1 MSGNRDWDKELAKID
16 KQLESVSDAQLFPEK
31 KGATPAQKAEVAD
44 ARAGASSWPAIARL
58 ALSVALGVGIL
69 FWPYANR
76 CGIGLAGYLFAVTA
90 VAGGGLWS
98 AVWTWRHRAG
108 RAHALSILLLVWGL
122 ALAAIEVLPRTGYA
136 KQSLLWSCAPSDL
149 TR

>member
-1 MSGNRDWDKELAKID
+1 MTGGGTRDWDKEMAKID

-31 KGATPAQKAEVAD
+31 KGASPAQTTQVAADRAETK
-44 ARAGASSWPAIARL
+44 SWPAIVRL

-76 CGIGLAGYLFAVTA
+76 CGLGLSGYLIAVTA
-90 VAGGGLWS
+90 VAVSGVWS

-108 RAHALSILLLVWGL
+108 RAHALSILLMVWGL
-122 ALAAIEVLPRTGYA
+122 ILGATEILPRIGYA
-136 KQSLLWSCAPSDL
+136 KQALTWSC
-149 TR
+149 TK